1 MPRRRNTWWALVTT
15 SRGRPNR
22 SRRGTRRSR
31 CTRISAEVR
40 DSAALIARVIASKS
54 ASLRNCCVQLGC
66 LAITSPVALSPVP
79 HRHHQ
84 LPLAP
89 PPPELPPPPKPP
101 PPHPA
106 PYQPPP
112 DCVQPRRPAV

>member
-1 MPRRRNTWWALVTT
+1 
-15 SRGRPNR
+15 
-22 SRRGTRRSR
+22 
-31 CTRISAEVR
+31 EVR

-79 HRHHQ
+79 LRHHQ

-89 PPPELPPPPKPP
+89 PPPELPPPPEKPPPLPPPPPEPPP
-101 PPHPA
+101 PPHPPPSAMPPAAGLGPA
-106 PYQPPP
+106 PSARR
-112 DCVQPRRPAV
+112 VAALVRRFPRETADGQRDEGK